1 MNIQRKYSLPNC
13 TLLLEGLSD
22 SSKAVHVQE
31 LRPVLSILVNAECQI
46 SGHKPLLGG
55 REFFES
61 LARTASAYAQEC
73 LSNVSNPQA
82 HNPEVELVQFER
94 IDTNKHKMIVN
105 SELPQPT
112 LEYDKSNIK
121 PPIEVDLN
129 TVQLFDLV
137 EAIDQFFADTQTLP
151 DLTPQLEP
159 VPKRYNSS
167 KKTFVQQAVPATLGI
182 SSVAA
187 AAIIFA
193 LMPTPK
199 VQTPKTETEKE
210 TRSEVK
216 SSTTD
221 ENNNVSSKS
230 EDVSESTKS
239 NNNSTKNSSPQV
251 EDLEALLSTVPEI
264 TDTSMLKLLTRR
276 IRNQI
281 DSAWK
286 DRSLIAENSIYRV
299 AVGTDA
305 SILGYK
311 SVNKGANE
319 QVKNTPL
326 PELLYNPN
334 ERNPASEPIAQ
345 FRIVFTPEGVLQV
358 SPWHGY
364 AREIIGTQI
373 NDPDKVDNL
382 KKNLENKISEKL
394 SQDRNFEKVLKYRVA
409 VNQEGAI
416 IDYEPV
422 NEAAL
427 EKFRD
432 TPLPQLYK
440 SAKTSQ
446 GSNLNQEPIA
456 QFQVEFQPDAELLVT
471 RWQASQ

>member
-22 SSKAVHVQE
+22 SSKAAHIQE

-61 LARTASAYAQEC
+61 LARAASAYAQEC
-73 LSNVSNPQA
+73 LSNVRNPQA
-82 HNPEVELVQFER
+82 HNPEVELVQFEK

-121 PPIEVDLN
+121 PPIEVNLN

-151 DLTPQLEP
+151 DLTLQLEP
-159 VPKRYNSS
+159 VAKRYNSA
-167 KKTFVQQAVPATLGI
+167 KKTVLQQAVPATLGV
-182 SSVAA
+182 SSLAA

-193 LMPTPK
+193 VMPAPK
-199 VQTPKTETEKE
+199 VRIPETKTEKE
-210 TRSEVK
+210 VSSAVK
-216 SSTTD
+216 SSQAD
-221 ENNNVSSKS
+221 ESKGVSSKS
-230 EDVSESTKS
+230 EDLSESTDS
-239 NNNSTKNSSPQV
+239 NTNSTRNSSPQIG
-251 EDLEALLSTVPEI
+251 DLEALLSTVPEI
-264 TDTSMLKLLTRR
+264 TDTSMLKILTRR
-276 IRNQI
+276 VRNQL
-281 DSAWK
+281 DRAWNN
-286 DRSLIAENSIYRV
+286 RSRITENLIYQV
-299 AVGTDA
+299 GVGTDG

-311 SVNKGANE
+311 SVNQGAST
-319 QVKNTPL
+319 QVNNTPL

-334 ERNPASEPIAQ
+334 KRNPVGSEPIAQ
-345 FRIVFTPEGVLQV
+345 FRIVFTPKGILEV

-364 AREIIGTQI
+364 GRNIVGTQI
-373 NDPDKVDNL
+373 NDPDKVSDL
-382 KKNLENKISEKL
+382 KKNLDNKIREKL

-409 VNQEGAI
+409 VNEAGTI
-416 IDYEPV
+416 TDYEPL

-427 EKFRD
+427 EEFRN
-432 TPLPQLYK
+432 TPLPELYK
-440 SAKTSQ
+440 SSKTSPA
-446 GSNLNQEPIA
+446 SNVNQEALA
-456 QFQVEFQPDAELLVT
+456 QFQVEFQPDGELSVN
-471 RWQASQ
+471 RWQ